1 MASGAIQLLLVEDNP
16 GDARLI
22 KLFLDESRQEF
33 AITHT
38 TGLSDT
44 MRFLAH
50 GHPDTVLLDLGL
62 PDSQGLA
69 TLRETRKAAPEVPVV
84 ILTGLND
91 EELAVDAL
99 KEGAQDYLVKGSI
112 ESKALVKSVRYAI
125 ERQRL
130 LAENERLR
138 VQQMALKDEFL
149 SHVSHEL
156 RSPLNA
162 IYQFVSIL
170 SDGLAGECNPQQR
183 EFLQIIWR
191 NAGQLKT
198 MIGELLDVTRA
209 AAAKLIVNL
218 RTVEVAPI
226 VQEVCDTVRAAA
238 NLKNIALRAEMA
250 EDLPRVLADPDRLR
264 QILVN
269 LLDNAVKFTPEAG
282 KVTVRVSAFE
292 TSPPVLKFSVMDT
305 GCGIAAELHERI
317 FERLYQVSSND
328 GARTGLGLGLYICRE
343 LVKLQGGNIFV
354 EQSSSSGTT
363 FSFSLPVMCWE
374 EILHPVLSQN
384 LSAGAPVAIVRV
396 ELHPAEIWLTEQARE
411 AASSE
416 AHEELRRC
424 LRPNSDVVL
433 PRLRWNG
440 DSEFLFAAA
449 PTDAKGAEIIK
460 KRVNA
465 HFLND
470 RHLREIVDH
479 WSLEFRI
486 VQVQGDGADAG
497 TASAAQLIDV
507 IRGEIR
513 KWSESAGGKRE

>member
-1 MASGAIQLLLVEDNP
+1 MGNGAIQLLLVEDNP

-22 KLFLDESRQEF
+22 KLFLDQSLQEF
-33 AITHT
+33 TITHT

-44 MRFLAH
+44 MQFLAH
-50 GHPDTVLLDLGL
+50 EHPDTVLLDLGL
-62 PDSQGLA
+62 PDSRGLA

-112 ESKALVKSVRYAI
+112 ESKTLVKSVRYAI

-138 VQQMALKDEFL
+138 VQQIALKDEFL

-218 RTVEVAPI
+218 HTLEVAPLI
-226 VQEVCDTVRAAA
+226 EEACDTIRAAA
-238 NLKNIALRAEMA
+238 DLKNIALSTEVPGT
-250 EDLPRVLADPDRLR
+250 LPRVLADPDRLR
-264 QILVN
+264 QILIN
-269 LLDNAVKFTPEAG
+269 LLENAVKFTPEAG
-282 KVTVRVSAFE
+282 KVTIRVSASE
-292 TSPPVLKFSVMDT
+292 TSPQVLKFSVIDS
-305 GCGIAAELHERI
+305 GCGIAPELHERI

-328 GARTGLGLGLYICRE
+328 RARTGLGLGLYICRE

-354 EQSSSSGTT
+354 EQSSPAGTT
-363 FSFSLPVMCWE
+363 FSFSLPVMCWDE
-374 EILHPVLSQN
+374 VLSPVLSQN
-384 LSAGAPVAIVRV
+384 LSVGAPVAILRV
-396 ELHPAEIWLTEQARE
+396 ELHPAEVWPTEQARQ
-411 AASSE
+411 AASNE

-440 DSEFLFAAA
+440 DSEFLFAVA
-449 PTDAKGAEIIK
+449 PTDGKGAEIIK
-460 KRVNA
+460 NRVDA
-465 HFLND
+465 HFLKD
-470 RHLREIVDH
+470 TRLREIVDR
-479 WSLEFRI
+479 WSLDFRI
-486 VQVQGDGADAG
+486 IQVQRPAVEVDA
-497 TASAAQLIDV
+497 APPSQLVDD

-513 KWSESAGGKRE
+513 KWAQIAGGEHE